1 VAESDIVDF
10 TPELKAQA
18 LKNLAKFR
26 WEQSPYV
33 PPTGPESKLLG
44 SINIANTTGNVNWPG
59 SGFDPETGIFYT
71 HAHNSAV
78 TVGHYDQE
86 EFEKVNPERKG
97 PRLPRWEAEP
107 DYGLPRPRPATGAV
121 APPAFPGQ
129 SGRSALAEGLD
140 GLPIV
145 KPPYGVMSAIDV
157 NKGDLLWMVPH
168 GDTPDAIRNNP
179 RLKGMDIPKTGQ
191 PGNVGVLITKTLVI
205 AGDPQPTTMPG
216 RARGAMLR
224 AYDKKTGAQVGEVL
238 LPAPVVGQPMTYMNN
253 GRQYIIVGVSG
264 GNYTGEY
271 ISLALPA
278 SMTNATAAQR

>member
-1 VAESDIVDF
+1 M
-10 TPELKAQA
+10 
-18 LKNLAKFR
+18 AK
-26 WEQSPYV
+26 
-33 PPTGPESKLLG
+33 
-44 SINIANTTGNVNWPG
+44 
-59 SGFDPETGIFYT
+59 
-71 HAHNSAV
+71 
-78 TVGHYDQE
+78 YDME

-107 DYGLPRPRPATGAV
+107 NYGLPRPRPAAPATGAV

-129 SGRSALAEGLD
+129 SGRAALNEGLD

-157 NKGDLLWMVPH
+157 NKGDLIWQVPH
-168 GDTPDAIRNNP
+168 GDTPDAVRNNP

-238 LPAPVVGQPMTYMNN
+238 LPAPVVGQPMTYSVN

-278 SMTNATAAQR
+278 SMTTATAAQR